1 MNEVFD
7 IKRFGRLLGYDFSV
21 NRWEYLLLLPVS
33 ILALWI
39 VMFMSYGNIS
49 ASNFRAVNYLPIY
62 FIGYLIMG
70 IFLNSKSFGGLK
82 NRLSATS
89 YLTLP
94 ASSFEKYFLHWF
106 LRIALFTLLYPF
118 VFYVGTNSFIP
129 IFKAGVKLYNDYK
142 GTLAS
147 APEIASFEFALVSPS
162 YSRFIFIPFTIYFGI
177 IFTLTLVQLGSIA
190 FGKWNL
196 VKTILV
202 LVGFSALLYL
212 VTNLIVTFKGGL
224 EEIRPNF
231 YLDGFP
237 DHITFLEIGLMTLM
251 VISLLVCW
259 TATFLK
265 LKEREV

>member
-7 IKRFGRLLGYDFSV
+7 INRFGQLLRYDFSV
-21 NRWEYLLLLPVS
+21 NRWEYILLLPVS
-33 ILALWI
+33 ILALWF

-142 GTLAS
+142 GTIAS
-147 APEIASFEFALVSPS
+147 APEITSFEFALVSMDTG
-162 YSRFIFIPFTIYFGI
+162 RFIFLSFAIYFGM

-196 VKTILV
+196 LKTFLV
-202 LVGFSALLYL
+202 LAGVLTLIYL
-212 VTNLIVTFKGGL
+212 FVNFIVSFKGGF
-224 EEIRPNF
+224 EELRPNF
-231 YLDGFP
+231 FLDGFP